1 MADIVIDYLA
11 ADWGIEVQPE
21 QRKIENKLMGAD
33 EDGKIVFTNFKNYF
47 TSVPEDDLKHRVSSV
62 GGTSNVSLKNFEKQ
76 LDDMLMSEH

>member
-1 MADIVIDYLA
+1 
-11 ADWGIEVQPE
+11 
-21 QRKIENKLMGAD
+21 MGAD
-33 EDGKIVFTNFKNYF
+33 EDGKIVFTKFKNYF

>member
-33 EDGKIVFTNFKNYF
+33 EDGKIVFTKVSTKPI
-47 TSVPEDDLKHRVSSV
+47 TSPSKHGVYSY
-62 GGTSNVSLKNFEKQ
+62 GMNVNN
-76 LDDMLMSEH
+76 SEETLGAAE